1 MSAKRYG
8 DCQKKHSERFIKQA
22 IRGWAKERESF
33 DGIKRSK
40 AEIEEIVK
48 DQFSSI
54 DGYEACNWVSCEAK

>member
-8 DCQKKHSERFIKQA
+8 VCVKKHSERFIKQA

-40 AEIEEIVK
+40 VEVEEIVK

-54 DGYEACNWVSCEAK
+54 DDHEACNWLSCEAK

>member
-8 DCQKKHSERFIKQA
+8 ECQKKHSERFIKQF
-22 IRGWAKERESF
+22 IRGWAKERERF
-33 DGIKRSK
+33 DDIKRSA

-54 DGYEACNWVSCEAK
+54 TGEEACNWLSCEAK